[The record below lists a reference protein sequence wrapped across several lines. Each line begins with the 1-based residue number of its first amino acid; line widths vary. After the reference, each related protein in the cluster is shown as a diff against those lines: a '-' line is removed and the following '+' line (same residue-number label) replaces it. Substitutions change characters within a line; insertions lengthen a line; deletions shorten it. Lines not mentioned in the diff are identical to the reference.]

1 MLPNDSRRDGRGRRR
16 GGEGWMAVGREGE
29 QQLTRAPGGAFESGV
44 PGKASITVSPSASNP
59 CQEAP
64 ARHTFRGFSP
74 PQLIIVLD
82 INGRNENSGLC
93 WEAGCRPR
101 DAGLIVRGSGSKLP
115 LFDRSSYISNT
126 HIHGDAFNTKPTPL

>member
-1 MLPNDSRRDGRGRRR
+1 MLPNDSRRDGRGWRG
-16 GGEGWMAVGREGE
+16 GGEGWMAVGKEGE

-93 WEAGCRPR
+93 WEAGMSATRRRPHC
-101 DAGLIVRGSGSKLP
+101 AGIREQTSPV
-115 LFDRSSYISNT
+115 
-126 HIHGDAFNTKPTPL
+126 